1 MIEEQLQRRYDSV
14 SSEKPT
20 VDINLPE
27 HVREAICDSWYS
39 ELDNLS
45 SQIIEVKAK
54 IESLQDLSSAE
65 AAALELKA
73 SEAEAKARKLQ
84 SNKSKAGSQQEIS
97 RLKQQ
102 GKSFSAKAKSKKN
115 EFQRGV
121 RAFQAEISARDLAY
135 SRKDMSDAIEDA
147 LNQYHHGGK
156 NMAKDY
162 GDDPGSAKPT
172 RLRLWTDSDAFNY
185 GTGITRADQKPCLL
199 QSLIDYDVSEAVE
212 AQHLRYA
219 FKYLL
224 NFSGKFLRN
233 GRNGNDC
240 YYASVKTIE
249 QWGSFLSGGDGTVV
263 LQLGA
268 VIRNPF
274 IGNIFTQYRVNVDYY
289 ESYLEEV
296 ESALP
301 LDPAGTM
308 ALCMH
313 CWIWMSPTGG
323 LSPASQWVLR
333 RLERLRLLNATSLA
347 ATGFDYDTYI
357 ALENEAR
364 HEWDTMSRLCYAAT
378 MQTTNKPRV
387 EGRVLDYTDHV
398 SRFMGNLF
406 CSTGTVNMPC
416 VRRFNLKD
424 KDLIVNE
431 KKRTGHFFGAL
442 VARFSATGRSG
453 AIRRVGKAA
462 VATYTS
468 IYKECDVWYKSI
480 FSKCNAGGLINRTP
494 KDSIHAERMYQAS
507 LVMGLNDFM
516 AMKVSPTLEPAPLG
530 SWARQVED
538 AILFGELDDEISD
551 DWKTTMPEQVA
562 QYQKNSEKKAT
573 TEHYKSEL
581 DNIHRVLKNAQK
593 REAELV
599 DQLTVSMAL
608 SNRKKGKDKVKQH
621 VN

>member
-1 MIEEQLQRRYDSV
+1 
-14 SSEKPT
+14 
-20 VDINLPE
+20 
-27 HVREAICDSWYS
+27 
-39 ELDNLS
+39 
-45 SQIIEVKAK
+45 
-54 IESLQDLSSAE
+54 
-65 AAALELKA
+65 
-73 SEAEAKARKLQ
+73 
-84 SNKSKAGSQQEIS
+84 
-97 RLKQQ
+97 
-102 GKSFSAKAKSKKN
+102 
-115 EFQRGV
+115 
-121 RAFQAEISARDLAY
+121 
-135 SRKDMSDAIEDA
+135 
-147 LNQYHHGGK
+147 
-156 NMAKDY
+156 
-162 GDDPGSAKPT
+162 
-172 RLRLWTDSDAFNY
+172 
-185 GTGITRADQKPCLL
+185 
-199 QSLIDYDVSEAVE
+199 
-212 AQHLRYA
+212 
-219 FKYLL
+219 
-224 NFSGKFLRN
+224 
-233 GRNGNDC
+233 
-240 YYASVKTIE
+240 
-249 QWGSFLSGGDGTVV
+249 
-263 LQLGA
+263 
-268 VIRNPF
+268 
-274 IGNIFTQYRVNVDYY
+274 
-289 ESYLEEV
+289 
-296 ESALP
+296 
-301 LDPAGTM
+301 
-308 ALCMH
+308 
-313 CWIWMSPTGG
+313 MSPTGG